1 MLNNSW
7 LGLKILELFLL
18 NTRGI
23 YKSKINPIILSF
35 LEFPLNF
42 LSLVEKEKEKG

>member
-7 LGLKILELFLL
+7 LELKILELFLL

-23 YKSKINPIILSF
+23 KESSKIGPIIL
-35 LEFPLNF
+35 
-42 LSLVEKEKEKG
+42 

>member
-23 YKSKINPIILSF
+23 YEYNKIGLIFLSF
-35 LEFPLNF
+35 F
-42 LSLVEKEKEKG
+42 